1 VETNFETISLSELET
16 RHLVPEQSAFH
27 PVVLVVDDEAII
39 ADTLVVILKNQGY
52 AAGAAYSGEAALEI
66 ARVVPPEL
74 LISDVVMPG
83 MSGIRLAIAITE
95 TVPDCKVLLFSGQAA
110 TTDILAE
117 ARDSGREFNVLTKPI
132 HPSFLLERASSLL
145 QG

>member
-1 VETNFETISLSELET
+1 METKFETISLNELEA
-16 RHLVPEQSAFH
+16 RQLVPEQSAFR

-52 AAGAAYSGEAALEI
+52 AADAAYSGEAALEK

-95 TVPDCKVLLFSGQAA
+95 TAPDCKVLLFSGQAS
-110 TTDILAE
+110 TTDLLAE
-117 ARDSGREFNVLTKPI
+117 ARDSGREFNILTKPI
-132 HPSFLLERASSLL
+132 HPSLLLERASTLL